1 MVKQIGDIKLF
12 SVKDLNEALGVNE
25 RTIRDWFKQGRLRG
39 QKLGIEW
46 HITEENLKLFLS
58 GEEGGEKT
66 KVKALKKKKG
76 GKK

>member
-25 RTIRDWFKQGRLRG
+25 RTIRDWFKKGRLRG

-46 HITEENLKLFLS
+46 HITEENLKRFLS
-58 GEEGGEKT
+58 GEEGGEKI
-66 KVKALKKKKG
+66 KVKTLNKKKG